1 VRLFILIDD
10 EFKLPF
16 MKNFTA
22 IILLLSLFSCKK
34 ENNGNDNYFL
44 DFRPR
49 ECEFL
54 FVVSGE
60 KFHLTSPEGIK
71 YVDYQAYPRD
81 GYDDALNLFLA
92 IHTHNLNVDSIINAE
107 GGKLPYFNPGIHE
120 GITNPIPD
128 LETQIELNYRKKS
141 ASSSGDLKSA
151 LDYTAMIEM
160 EYRIDG
166 VRNFKISAL
175 DKLFDQEP
183 GTSLNEYFKI
193 IRYDPDFIA
202 SSDTH
207 NLLYGFSDK
216 DKPEDIDE
224 WLNLSPLAPA
234 LMYVAFREVPDD
246 LPESIRFVVEMET
259 DKGKVLRDTSQVIQ
273 FHR

>member
-1 VRLFILIDD
+1 MFIVLFGLGIMSCERKD
-10 EFKLPF
+10 
-16 MKNFTA
+16 KN
-22 IILLLSLFSCKK
+22 
-34 ENNGNDNYFL
+34 EDNYFL
-44 DFRPR
+44 EFRPR
-49 ECEFL
+49 KCNYIFAVPGYIEKTVYQGNTYFDYRFYSETNFFPAQDFFL
-54 FVVSGE
+54 NIE
-60 KFHLTSPEGIK
+60 
-71 YVDYQAYPRD
+71 
-81 GYDDALNLFLA
+81 
-92 IHTHNLNVDSIINAE
+92 THNLNIEELFSEFEDAYSEIILNLDE
-107 GGKLPYFNPGIHE
+107 
-120 GITNPIPD
+120 PIPD
-128 LETQIELNYRKKS
+128 LETQIELDYRKKS
-141 ASSSGDLKSA
+141 ASSSMYLKSA
-151 LDYTAMIEM
+151 VDYTAMIEM

-202 SSDTH
+202 SSDTY

-234 LMYVAFREVPDD
+234 LMYVAFREVPED

-273 FHR
+273 FNR

>member
-1 VRLFILIDD
+1 
-10 EFKLPF
+10 
-16 MKNFTA
+16 MKNLFT

-34 ENNGNDNYFL
+34 ENNSNGNYFI

-49 ECEFL
+49 ECDFV
-54 FVVSGE
+54 FVVPGE
-60 KFHLTSPEGIK
+60 KFHHTSPEGIN
-71 YVDYQAYPRD
+71 YVDYQSYPTT
-81 GYDDALNLFLA
+81 GYDDVLNLFLA
-92 IHTHNLNVDSIINAE
+92 LHTHNLNVDSIIYSE
-107 GGKLPYFNPGIHE
+107 GGTIPYFNLHINDGISS
-120 GITNPIPD
+120 PLPD
-128 LETQIELNYRKKS
+128 LESQIEINYRKKS
-141 ASSSGDLKSA
+141 ASSSDLKSA
-151 LDYTAMIEM
+151 LDYTAMIPM

-166 VRNFKISAL
+166 VKNFNISAQ

-183 GTSLNEYFKI
+183 GTSLNDYFKI

-216 DKPEDIDE
+216 DKPENIDE

-234 LMYVAFREVPDD
+234 LMYVAFREVPAD

-273 FHR
+273 FNR

>member
-1 VRLFILIDD
+1 
-10 EFKLPF
+10 
-16 MKNFTA
+16 MKNLIA

-34 ENNGNDNYFL
+34 ENNSNDSYFL

-49 ECEFL
+49 ECDYL
-54 FVVSGE
+54 FIVSGE
-60 KFHLTSPEGIK
+60 IFHHTSPEGIN
-71 YVDYQAYPRD
+71 YVDYQAYPED

-92 IHTHNLNVDSIINAE
+92 LHTHNLNVDSIINAE
-107 GGKLPYFNPGIHE
+107 GGKLPYFNPGIYE

-128 LETQIELNYRKKS
+128 LETQIELNYQKKNVS
-141 ASSSGDLKSA
+141 LKSNLKISTVSAA
-151 LDYTAMIEM
+151 LIEM

-166 VRNFKISAL
+166 VDNFNISAL
-175 DKLFDQEP
+175 GKLFNQEP
-183 GTSLNEYFKI
+183 GTSLNQYFKI

-202 SSDTH
+202 SSDTQ

-259 DKGKVLRDTSQVIQ
+259 DRGVVLKDTSQIIQ
-273 FHR
+273 FNR